1 MVGDCPSDFLQLAF
15 NCCNVSLPAPPSLP
29 RSSLPCPAHLS
40 PNITPL

>member
-15 NCCNVSLPAPPSLP
+15 NCCNVSLPAPPLP